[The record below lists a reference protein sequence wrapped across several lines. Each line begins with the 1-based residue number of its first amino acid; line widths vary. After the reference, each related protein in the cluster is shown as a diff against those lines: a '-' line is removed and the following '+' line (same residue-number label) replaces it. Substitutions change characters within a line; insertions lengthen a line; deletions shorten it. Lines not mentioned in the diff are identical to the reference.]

1 VTLAPSD
8 LTASS
13 GVPITSA
20 DLLATALA
28 EVNTAHDLEQ
38 VRALRRLR
46 RLALDLEA
54 DTWASWA
61 RTELKRAHRL
71 RRCGL

>member
-1 VTLAPSD
+1 MLTFSTDSLAP
-8 LTASS
+8 TVAPTTTT
-13 GVPITSA
+13 G
-20 DLLATALA
+20 LLAIALA

-54 DTWASWA
+54 DAWAAWA
-61 RTELKRAHRL
+61 RTELKRAHRV
-71 RRCGL
+71 RRGRP